1 MHISV
6 LTHPLSH
13 SHTVCT
19 QTTPSHMYPHTPSHV
34 QGEVTP
40 TGAKHWSVAQFMTPD
55 KVTACHHDSSHAQ
68 TQPSREEIHNVG
80 LHGDC

>member
-1 MHISV
+1 MHTSV

-13 SHTVCT
+13 SQTVCT
-19 QTTPSHMYPHTPSHV
+19 QNHTLTHVLSHSSHV

-55 KVTACHHDSSHAQ
+55 KVTACYHDSSHAQ

>member
-1 MHISV
+1 
-6 LTHPLSH
+6 
-13 SHTVCT
+13 
-19 QTTPSHMYPHTPSHV
+19 MYPHTPSRV

-55 KVTACHHDSSHAQ
+55 KVTASHHDSSHAQ